1 MRRLKLLAG
10 PMLIAAALVFTPC
23 VSDARPGMGGSIGSR
38 GSHTYSA
45 APGTAGAPNGASPS
59 TQSMTPNSGSAY
71 GGGYGGGGYGG
82 GGYGMRGGMMGG
94 GMFGRGMGGGLFGR
108 GMGMRGGFM
117 TGMLGGLLG
126 AGIGGMLFG
135 RGFFGFHGGSGFL
148 GLLLQIGLLFLLVR
162 WLMRRF
168 GGGMPAFAGMGGF
181 GRSMFQQQP
190 ARPQG
195 MGLGGSAARAR
206 PVTLGSGDYQ
216 MFSQLLTGIQGAWSQ
231 HDLNGLQAMA
241 TPEMVSY
248 FADQMAD
255 QTSRGVRNQVL
266 DVRLQQGDL
275 SEAWA
280 EDNREYA
287 TVSMR
292 FAMIDV
298 TRDNAGR
305 VVDGSA
311 TERVT
316 VTEFWTFLRSSGGH
330 WVLSA
335 IQQAR

>member
-1 MRRLKLLAG
+1 MRRSLLKLAG
-10 PMLIAAALVFTPC
+10 PLFIAATLALAPGLAA
-23 VSDARPGMGGSIGSR
+23 ARPGYGQSIGSR
-38 GSHTYSA
+38 GSHTWSS
-45 APGTAGAPNGASPS
+45 APGTASAPNGAAPFS
-59 TQSMTPNSGSAY
+59 QSMTPNAGAYGGSAY
-71 GGGYGGGGYGG
+71 GGGYG
-82 GGYGMRGGMMGG
+82 M
-94 GMFGRGMGGGLFGR
+94 RGMGGFGMRGFGMRGL
-108 GMGMRGGFM
+108 GMRGGFVS
-117 TGMLGGLLG
+117 GLLGGLLG

-135 RGFFGFHGGSGFL
+135 RGFFGFHGGGGFL
-148 GLLLQIGLLFLLVR
+148 GLILQMVLLYFLAR

-168 GGGMPAFAGMGGF
+168 GYGMPAFAGGVGGF
-181 GRSMFQQQP
+181 ARTMFQSP
-190 ARPQG
+190 LRPVGQG
-195 MGLGGSAARAR
+195 AGLFGGLAGGGARAR
-206 PVTLGSGDYQ
+206 PVTLGPPDYQ
-216 MFSQLLTGIQGAWSQ
+216 MFSQLLQGIQAAWSQ
-231 HDLNGLQAMA
+231 HDLNGLRAMA

-248 FADQMAD
+248 FAEQMAE

-280 EDNREYA
+280 EGSREYA

-292 FAMIDV
+292 FSMIDV
-298 TRDNAGR
+298 TRDAAGR

-316 VTEFWTFLRSSGGH
+316 VTEFWTFLRSAGGH

>member
-1 MRRLKLLAG
+1 MRRAIPFVL
-10 PMLIAAALVFTPC
+10 ALVLAFAPGLA
-23 VSDARPGMGGSIGSR
+23 DARPGMGLSLGSR
-38 GSHTYSA
+38 GSHSWSS
-45 APGTAGAPNGASPS
+45 APGTAGAPGGASPF
-59 TQSMTPNSGSAY
+59 QRSMTPNTYGS
-71 GGGYGGGGYGG
+71 GYGQSGYGSSG
-82 GGYGMRGGMMGG
+82 FGMGRSGFRSGLMGG
-94 GMFGRGMGGGLFGR
+94 LM
-108 GMGMRGGFM
+108 
-117 TGMLGGLLG
+117 GGLLG

-135 RGFFGFHGGSGFL
+135 HGFFGFRGGSGFL
-148 GLLLQIGLLFLLVR
+148 GLILQLVLLFFLAR

-168 GGGMPAFAGMGGF
+168 MGAPAMAGVGGFARNMFQAPGGTMGGGASAGV
-181 GRSMFQQQP
+181 
-190 ARPQG
+190 
-195 MGLGGSAARAR
+195 RAR
-206 PVTLGSGDYQ
+206 PVALNPGDYK
-216 MFSQLLTGIQGAWSQ
+216 MFSQLLMGIQSSWTN

-248 FADQMAD
+248 FAEQMAE

-266 DVRLQQGDL
+266 DVRLVQGDL

-280 EDNREYA
+280 ESNREYA

-292 FAMIDV
+292 FSMFDV
-298 TRDNAGR
+298 TRDMAGH